1 MEKSQKEGKQ
11 FTRRSRSRSNSREK
25 TRRPRSRSNS
35 REKTRRSRSRS
46 NSREK
51 TRSEELSLPI
61 KRTIIGKGNS
71 GVVIYPCIGC
81 SDETHVNN
89 MNYVSKIMLR
99 SKGIEEVIA
108 YNKLPDE
115 FNGLLY
121 YNFCELCEIDSVDL
135 VSSFN
140 KKITDAN
147 KDKYC
152 IINSTYVSGVQ
163 LTKFLNLYKSSDNE
177 ECGENE
183 DKPIMSIAILYKLFI
198 SLKKFNYNL
207 YQLNLLNYYHNDI
220 TSTNIM
226 LIDNIDEFNLILI
239 DFEHGGPKPKFGV
252 VHWDMSR
259 LTQIINELFYNV
271 LYIPSLSER
280 IQPLYDMILF
290 GKIKVDNYY
299 LFNEE
304 ILNYIIYLI
313 NPSTDI
319 PFTPLDMILF
329 KFKK

>member
-1 MEKSQKEGKQ
+1 MDKTSPKKSRSNSRE
-11 FTRRSRSRSNSREK
+11 TRRSRSNSRESDHPRKSRSNSRETRRSRSNSREK
-25 TRRPRSRSNS
+25 PRS
-35 REKTRRSRSRS
+35 EG
-46 NSREK
+46 
-51 TRSEELSLPI
+51 LSLPI
-61 KRTIIGKGNS
+61 HRTIIGRGNS

-81 SDETHVNN
+81 SEETLFNN
-89 MNYVSKIMLR
+89 IKYVSKIMLQ
-99 SKGIEEVIA
+99 SKGIEEITA

-115 FNGLLY
+115 LNSILY
-121 YNFCELCEIDSVDL
+121 YKFCELCQIVSVDL

-163 LTKFLNLYKSSDNE
+163 LTQFLNLYKSSDNE

-183 DKPIMSIAILYKLFI
+183 DKPIMSIKILYKLFI

-207 YQLNLLNYYHNDI
+207 NQLNLLEYYHNDI
-220 TSTNIM
+220 SSTNIM
-226 LIDNIDEFNLILI
+226 LVDNLDEFDLILI
-239 DFEHGGPKPKFGV
+239 DFEHSNSTPQYGI

-259 LTQIINELFYNV
+259 LTQLINELFYNV
-271 LYIPSLSER
+271 LYIPSLSEH
-280 IQPLYDMILF
+280 IQPLYEMILF

-299 LFNEE
+299 LFNQE

-319 PFTPLDMILF
+319 PFTPLDTILF